1 MYSTKEN
8 NDKMHLKKEGI
19 MMLKNSKK
27 IMAIAL
33 AALFLSTPL
42 MSTASAAAP
51 DFAAPMQL
59 ELRSNHHSGPSHS
72 KAPSHSVRP
81 SNGHKSHSHSVRPAP
96 RPQPVYH
103 HNRNN
108 HVNHRQPPPPPPRR
122 DKHHHSSGSSVACSS
137 ALLSVQSSLITA
149 KIDFPN
155 SPFPL
160 LKMPLLAQLP
170 RAFLHIK
177 RPLYI

>member
-81 SNGHKSHSHSVRPAP
+81 SNGHKSPSHSVRPAP

-122 DKHHHSSGSSVACSS
+122 DKHHHSSGNDKLIGG
-137 ALLSVQSSLITA
+137 LLVGAVIGA
-149 KIDFPN
+149 VIANN
-155 SPFPL
+155 S
-160 LKMPLLAQLP
+160 
-170 RAFLHIK
+170 
-177 RPLYI
+177 